1 MNLRPLSFKLPANR
15 QLQTRIV
22 FNNLDGNTL
31 HFMTKPNFKI
41 LRKIELYITKK
52 RNNVQLQ
59 NYVISDVK
67 LAKKTIKIETDKQ
80 TK

>member
-15 QLQTRIV
+15 ELQTRIV

-31 HFMTKPNFKI
+31 HLMTKPNFKI